1 MERTYSWLDLTHAST
16 HERGEDRRPIR
27 VTWSE
32 TVARQETFTL
42 HDLRRELQDIDRDI
56 DDLRGRKE
64 EILTRIK
71 EAREALGI
79 REEREIQ
86 G

>member
-1 MERTYSWLDLTHAST
+1 MKKYTWLEPT
-16 HERGEDRRPIR
+16 HERGEERKPIR

-32 TVARQETFTL
+32 TVERQETFTL
-42 HDLRRELQDIDRDI
+42 HDLRHELQDIDRDI
-56 DDLRGRKE
+56 ANLEARKE

-86 G
+86 R

>member
-1 MERTYSWLDLTHAST
+1 MKKYTWFEPT
-16 HERGEDRRPIR
+16 HERDADRKPIR

-32 TVARQETFTL
+32 TVERQETFTL
-42 HDLRRELQDIDRDI
+42 EDLRRELQDIDRDI
-56 DDLRGRKE
+56 ADLRARKE

-86 G
+86 R

>member
-1 MERTYSWLDLTHAST
+1 MERTYRWHKPMRDGTSGRQLI
-16 HERGEDRRPIR
+16 E

-32 TVARQETFTL
+32 TVERRETFTL
-42 HDLRRELQDIDRDI
+42 EDLRRELRDIDRDI
-56 DDLRGRKE
+56 ADLRARKE

-79 REEREIQ
+79 REEQEIQ
-86 G
+86 R

>member
-1 MERTYSWLDLTHAST
+1 MERTYSWLEPT
-16 HERGEDRRPIR
+16 HERGEDRKPIR

-32 TVARQETFTL
+32 TVERQETFTL

-56 DDLRGRKE
+56 ADLRARKE
-64 EILTRIK
+64 GILATIK

-79 REEREIQ
+79 REEALECR
-86 G
+86 

>member
-1 MERTYSWLDLTHAST
+1 MGKTYTWLEPT
-16 HERGEDRRPIR
+16 HERGEDRKPIR

-32 TVARQETFTL
+32 TVERQETFTL

-56 DDLRGRKE
+56 ADLRARKE

-79 REEREIQ
+79 REEREIR